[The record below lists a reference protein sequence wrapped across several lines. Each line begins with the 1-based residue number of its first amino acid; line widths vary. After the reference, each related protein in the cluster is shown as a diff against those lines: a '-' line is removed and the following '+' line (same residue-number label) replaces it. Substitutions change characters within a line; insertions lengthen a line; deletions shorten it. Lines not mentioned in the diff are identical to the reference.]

1 MGEERRAKQTP
12 RPTRSKF
19 VLPVLVLLGFGLAC
33 HTIGPA
39 LTKSSSAKAGPYPD
53 DFREVV
59 LEWIE
64 ADFFDVAGVRNLE
77 VSQPM
82 PGFAKGIFDREP
94 RYGWFSRVVFRG
106 TDGLG
111 TSTGKLFYSVLVRE
125 GEVVASRK
133 HSY

>member
-1 MGEERRAKQTP
+1 MGQRS
-12 RPTRSKF
+12 TRSSLILGLSF
-19 VLPVLVLLGFGLAC
+19 LLGFGLAC
-33 HTIGPA
+33 QTIGPT
-39 LTKSSSAKAGPYPD
+39 LSERSSTRAGPYPD
-53 DFREVV
+53 DFREIV

-64 ADFFDVAGVRNLE
+64 TDFFDIATVRNLE
-77 VSQPM
+77 VSRPT
-82 PGFAKGIFDREP
+82 PGFAKGLFDREP

>member
-1 MGEERRAKQTP
+1 MGEERRAKQAP
-12 RPTRSKF
+12 RLARSAF
-19 VLPVLVLLGFGLAC
+19 VLPLLVFLGFGLAC

-39 LTKSSSAKAGPYPD
+39 LSERSSALAGPYPD
-53 DFREVV
+53 DFREIV

-64 ADFFDVAGVRNLE
+64 TDFFDVAGVRNLE
-77 VSQPM
+77 VSQPT
-82 PGFAKGIFDREP
+82 PGFAKGIFDSEP

-111 TSTGKLFYSVLVRE
+111 TSTGKLFYSVLIRE
-125 GEVVASRK
+125 GRVVASRK